1 MPGSLTGA
9 KLFESLFDHLVK
21 RPVRAENGGLCM
33 SRGQGIHP
41 DRTIDSFE
49 LIYVRE
55 GVLAL
60 AEEELSFDVSAGQSL
75 LLWPERRHFGTAAYD
90 RKLSY
95 YWLHFQVA
103 DPGLLEG
110 MPQHSTVRRPDLLT
124 DLFRRFLEDQETK
137 ELTALSAD
145 LIVLLM
151 LHELSSS
158 HPHEPAESH
167 KPAGRVL
174 ASRAEAFIA
183 THFEQS
189 ISTSIVAGHTGCNP
203 DYLSRV
209 FQQTFGTTITE
220 TILRHRM
227 KKARA
232 LLRES
237 DVYLEQ
243 VAQQCGIEDVAYFRR
258 IFKRETGMTP
268 IAFRKMYARVHV
280 NTE

>member
-1 MPGSLTGA
+1 M
-9 KLFESLFDHLVK
+9 FESIFDSLVT
-21 RPVRAENGGLCM
+21 RPIHAENGGLCI

-41 DRTIDSFE
+41 DRVIDSFE

-55 GVLAL
+55 GVLSI
-60 AEEELSFDVSAGQSL
+60 AEEDRPFDVSAGQSL
-75 LLWPERRHFGTAAYD
+75 ILWPERRHCGTVGYD

-95 YWLHFQVA
+95 YWLHFRVV
-103 DPGLLEG
+103 DPHLLEECLSVI
-110 MPQHSTVRRPDLLT
+110 PQHSTVRRPDHLT
-124 DLFRRFLEDQETK
+124 DLFRRFLEDQETR
-137 ELTALSAD
+137 ELTSLSAD
-145 LIVLLM
+145 LIILLM
-151 LHELSSS
+151 LNELSSS
-158 HPHEPAESH
+158 HPHEREESH

-189 ISTSIVAGHTGCNP
+189 ISTSVVADHTGCNA

-220 TILRHRM
+220 AILRRRM

-232 LLRES
+232 LLR
-237 DVYLEQ
+237 DTDIYLEQ
-243 VAQQCGIEDVAYFRR
+243 VAQQCGIEDVTYFRR

-268 IAFRKMYARVHV
+268 IAFRKMYARLHV

>member
-1 MPGSLTGA
+1 MRG
-9 KLFESLFDHLVK
+9 KFVFENSFDSLVK
-21 RPVRAENGGLCM
+21 RPIRAENGGLCI

-41 DRTIDSFE
+41 NRVIESFE

-55 GVLAL
+55 GVLSI
-60 AEEELSFDVSAGQSL
+60 AEEDRQFEVSSGQSL
-75 LLWPERRHFGTAAYD
+75 ILWPARQHWGTATYD

-95 YWLHFQVA
+95 YWLHFQVI
-103 DPGLLEG
+103 DSDLLENQFLDI
-110 MPQHSTVRRPDLLT
+110 PQHSTVRRPDHLT
-124 DLFRRFLEDQETK
+124 DLLRRFLEDQETK
-137 ELTALSAD
+137 ELTALSGD
-145 LIVLLM
+145 LLVLLM

-158 HPHEPAESH
+158 HPHEREESR

-174 ASRAEAFIA
+174 ASRADAYIA

-189 ISTSIVAGHTGCNP
+189 ISTSIVADRAGCNA

-220 TILRHRM
+220 AMLRHRM

-232 LLRES
+232 LLRDT
-237 DVYLEQ
+237 DVYLDQ

-268 IAFRKMYARVHV
+268 IAFRKMYARIHV